1 LPDIGCFFASQF
13 VACSKDDVAPV
24 KLEKQAFEDLR
35 VDVREAI
42 TNPTRE
48 AEAIRLVVILEQD
61 LANLRAKLTARKN
74 RVREL
79 NANYDTSRVDFDTFL
94 AGVEAEVRG
103 NKPRIAKTYTR
114 AMESAIKTIQSI

>member
-1 LPDIGCFFASQF
+1 
-13 VACSKDDVAPV
+13 VAPV
-24 KLEKQAFEDLR
+24 DVEKQVFEDLR

-42 TNPTRE
+42 TNPARE

-79 NANYDTSRVDFDTFL
+79 NANYDTSRVDFDTL
-94 AGVEAEVRG
+94 RG
-103 NKPRIAKTYTR
+103 GIL
-114 AMESAIKTIQSI
+114 SAIVFRI